1 MGFSVYM
8 SEDRREETLDPE
20 NWEDLKAIGHRMV
33 DDMMDYLA
41 SVRERPPA
49 MPVNAKFVES
59 FMKPVPMEPEG
70 IEKVYSDFQGSVLK
84 NHMGLNTHPRFWGW
98 VVGTGTAQ
106 GALAEMLATGINF
119 NMPGGPFVP
128 VVMETQVLEWFKGIF
143 GFPREA
149 SGLLVGGG
157 SDANLLGIAVARNT
171 KAGFDVRKLGQAAAP
186 KRMVLYGSTETHVC
200 IDKAVQLLGI
210 GEENFRKIPVDDDFR
225 VRVDLLEE
233 TIRKDKANGL
243 QPFCVVGNAGTT
255 NTGSFDDLAAL
266 ADVCQREGLW
276 FHVDGAFGA
285 WAAIGEDTRP
295 LVRGID
301 RADSLAFDLHKW
313 MYMPFEVACT
323 LVRREEDHF
332 KTFAEHPD
340 YFGSANTMKLRTDYG
355 IQVSRYFRSLKVWMS
370 LKEHGLNKYGRLV
383 QQNCDQARY
392 LAGLLEASPEFELL
406 APVASN
412 VVCFRFRIPGLPE
425 EALNEFNSKIPMMLM
440 GMGVAM
446 ISDTR
451 IKGKLALRV
460 CVVNHRSRREDFD
473 FFVAKLKEAG
483 AMLVQ
488 KMGEK
493 P

>member
-1 MGFSVYM
+1 MAN
-8 SEDRREETLDPE
+8 ERRFEETLDPE
-20 NWEDLKAIGHRMV
+20 NWEDLKVLGHKMV

-41 SVRERPPA
+41 TVRQRPPA
-49 MPVNAKFVES
+49 
-59 FMKPVPMEPEG
+59 KPVSAELVNKFMQPPPMDPQG
-70 IEKVYSDFQGSVLK
+70 IEKAYNDFQSYVLT

-106 GALAEMLATGINF
+106 GALAEMLAAGINF
-119 NMPGGPFVP
+119 NMPGGPFMP
-128 VVMETQVLEWFKGIF
+128 VIMETQVLEWFKGIF
-143 GFPREA
+143 GFPKEA

-157 SDANLLGIAVARNT
+157 SEAGLLGIAVARNT
-171 KAGFDVRKLGQAAAP
+171 KAGFDVRKHGQAAAP
-186 KRMVLYGSTETHVC
+186 KRMVIYGSAETHVA

-210 GEENFRKIPVDDDFR
+210 GEENYHKIPVDDDYKI
-225 VRVDLLEE
+225 RVDLLEAAIE
-233 TIRKDKANGL
+233 KDKTDGNH
-243 QPFCVVGNAGTT
+243 PFCIVGNAGTT
-255 NTGSFDDLAAL
+255 NTGSFDDLNAL
-266 ADVCQREGLW
+266 ADICQQEGIW

-285 WAAIGEDTRP
+285 WAAISADTKH
-295 LVRGID
+295 LIKGMD

-313 MYMPFEVACT
+313 MYMPFEVACV

-340 YFGSANTMKLRTDYG
+340 YFGASNTMKMRTDYG

-370 LKEHGLNKYGRLV
+370 LKEHGLNKYGRLI

-392 LAGLLEASPEFELL
+392 FADLVKASPELELL

-412 VVCFRFRIPGLPE
+412 VVCFRYRVPGLPE

-446 ISDTR
+446 ISDTKL
-451 IKGKLALRV
+451 KGKVALRV
-460 CVVNHRSRREDFD
+460 CIVNHRSRREDFD
-473 FFVAKLKEAG
+473 LLLMKLKEIG
-483 AMLVQ
+483 SMMLQ
-488 KMGEK
+488 KMSQK